1 VPRGSIGGHCGVF
14 SCVDY
19 RFLVEFGGRV
29 RPRTSVSLSDPR
41 TPSAVDA
48 KSWGRV
54 KASYHP

>member
-29 RPRTSVSLSDPR
+29 RPRTSVS
-41 TPSAVDA
+41 AVDA